1 MFDSIKG
8 ESQKLYWDKFNTLA
22 VIAVLEQNA
31 IKILD
36 YILEFVFST

>member
-8 ESQKLYWDKFNTLA
+8 ESQKWYWDKLSTLA
-22 VIAVLEQNA
+22 VIGVLEQNA

>member
-1 MFDSIKG
+1 MFNSTKG

-31 IKILD
+31 INILD